1 MSRQSYTDTYTTHTY
16 IHNLWS
22 TPCSPTQYV
31 KALLPFCTNSMLIST
46 MIYGC
51 FMCFYLYQIVSIV
64 AKFSLLVLAKA
75 IFNNFI
81 LDENGPVWASIGVIV
96 ITCNNGGDNGCNVMF
111 GPACPPPS
119 INHKGK
125 CLDG

>member
-1 MSRQSYTDTYTTHTY
+1 M
-16 IHNLWS
+16 
-22 TPCSPTQYV
+22 
-31 KALLPFCTNSMLIST
+31 
-46 MIYGC
+46 
-51 FMCFYLYQIVSIV
+51 
-64 AKFSLLVLAKA
+64 AKVILLVLAKA
-75 IFNNFI
+75 ILPTKFYTNFI
-81 LDENGPVWASIGVIV
+81 LDKNGPVWASMSENV